1 MKKSKKALIA
11 VLAVASMVVPTS
23 AGVSAALPPDSGI
36 ASPNYVGIS
45 SADISLT
52 KKNAEELKLYGNMA
66 VRSGYTCGMTAEL
79 QKYDGSWQTIATWY
93 ATGKL
98 LCSMDQTWGYNSSYT
113 YRLKITY
120 KAYNSSGTCVD
131 SIVKYS
137 KEV

>member
-36 ASPNYVGIS
+36 TAPNYVAINK
-45 SADISLT
+45 ANISLS
-52 KKNAEELKLYGNMA
+52 KSSGELKLFGSME
-66 VRSGYTCGMTAEL
+66 VPSGYTCGMTAEL
-79 QKYDGSWQTIATWY
+79 QRYDGSWQTIATWY

-120 KAYNSSGTCVD
+120 NAYNSSGTCVD
-131 SIVKYS
+131 SLVKYS
-137 KEV
+137 NEV